1 MTRTLVFTDEPIA
14 AVGLASALAADKDLM
29 LARVFDDPT
38 EIAHITETARAD
50 LLLLDLASGVT
61 GAQIE
66 DVRRR
71 APRCKIICWARSLPF
86 EMGSHLLKLGVQG
99 ILPKTMTRHLLC
111 SYLRRIAGGEQCID
125 RSLFAPAPAHSNVM
139 ISV

>member
-1 MTRTLVFTDEPIA
+1 
-14 AVGLASALAADKDLM
+14 M
-29 LARVFDDPT
+29 LARVLDDPT
-38 EIAHITETARAD
+38 EIAQITAAEKPD
-50 LLLLDLASGVT
+50 LLLLDMASGVT

-71 APRCKIICWARSLPF
+71 VPRCKIVCWARSLLF
-86 EMGSHLLKLGVQG
+86 EVGNHLLELGVQG

-125 RSLFAPAPAHSNVM
+125 HSLFTSAPAHSNVM
-139 ISV
+139 MSV